1 MNILLMEYIELTM
14 RIKTPKDVG
23 HYIASTRK
31 ALGWSQTDLATKIGK
46 DQRFVSRLENDP
58 TSVSFGTVLMVL
70 NVLNINIDI
79 DIDIDMTN
87 QNTHKT
93 DGTAAV
99 AGGQRIPQNAPK
111 DVKSPLRRVKSGKFV
126 SKPTRTP
133 VVVSKNKAKE

>member
-1 MNILLMEYIELTM
+1 MEYIELTM

>member
-1 MNILLMEYIELTM
+1 MEYIELTM

-70 NVLNINIDI
+70 NVLNI
-79 DIDIDMTN
+79 DIDMTN

-93 DGTAAV
+93 DGTAAA

>member
-1 MNILLMEYIELTM
+1 M

>member
-1 MNILLMEYIELTM
+1 MLLMEYIELTM

>member
-1 MNILLMEYIELTM
+1 M

-70 NVLNINIDI
+70 NVLNI
-79 DIDIDMTN
+79 DIDMTN

-93 DGTAAV
+93 DGTAAA

-111 DVKSPLRRVKSGKFV
+111 GVKSPLRKVESGKFV
-126 SKPTRTP
+126 SKPMRTP

>member
-1 MNILLMEYIELTM
+1 M

-58 TSVSFGTVLMVL
+58 TSVAFGTVLMVL
-70 NVLNINIDI
+70 NVLNINID
-79 DIDIDMTN
+79 MTN
-87 QNTHKT
+87 QSTHKT
-93 DGTAAV
+93 DGAAV

-111 DVKSPLRRVKSGKFV
+111 VVKSSLRRVGSGKFV
-126 SKPTRTP
+126 SKPMRTP
-133 VVVSKNKAKE
+133 VVVRKNKAKE

>member
-1 MNILLMEYIELTM
+1 MEYIELTM

-70 NVLNINIDI
+70 NVLNINID
-79 DIDIDMTN
+79 MTN

-93 DGTAAV
+93 DGTAA
-99 AGGQRIPQNAPK
+99 AGGQRIPQNTPK
-111 DVKSPLRRVKSGKFV
+111 DIKIPLRRMESGKFV
-126 SKPTRTP
+126 SKPMRTP
-133 VVVSKNKAKE
+133 VVVSKNKAEK

>member
-1 MNILLMEYIELTM
+1 M
-14 RIKTPKDVG
+14 
-23 HYIASTRK
+23 ASRPEP
-31 ALGWSQTDLATKIGK
+31 GRCDI
-46 DQRFVSRLENDP
+46 D
-58 TSVSFGTVLMVL
+58 
-70 NVLNINIDI
+70 INIDI

-111 DVKSPLRRVKSGKFV
+111 DVKSPLRRVESGKFV
-126 SKPTRTP
+126 SKPMKTP